1 MILSF
6 MKWLIRT
13 VNMGEMF
20 PSSEM
25 YGVNL
30 YKVNCHLQWL
40 LQIKPKKIGG
50 WSEFELKFYISNLIE
65 NREQSLWN

>member
-1 MILSF
+1 
-6 MKWLIRT
+6 
-13 VNMGEMF
+13 MF

-40 LQIKPKKIGG
+40 LQIKPQKIGG